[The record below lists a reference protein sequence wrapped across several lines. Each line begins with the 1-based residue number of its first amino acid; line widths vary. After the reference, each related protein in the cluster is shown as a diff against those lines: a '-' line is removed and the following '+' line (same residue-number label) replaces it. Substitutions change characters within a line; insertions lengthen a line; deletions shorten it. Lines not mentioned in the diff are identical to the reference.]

1 MSRAEFEEKQYE
13 TAFLQELAG
22 GLGPLGLVFSSG
34 QLLEKIV
41 GYDAAAAPDVSNVI
55 WRLLSVP
62 RPPGIRLLPAHW
74 QPGTLPPLSRLPTV
88 PVSLVLQFKRPEYL
102 IAPNARQW
110 SLWRCPYFRFA
121 VTSHQQVLLAR
132 LERKLK
138 RDALVRYAS
147 PAFVTFAE
155 LEAAQFGRSTIA
167 QTGFVSPSAVGRHKV
182 WTYLR
187 PGTAGRP
194 NPRGRLTTFD
204 SIGSLLASIMD
215 VPLAPSQLIRQ
226 DQLAEHVRTLASR
239 LAPEATSARRAILAW
254 RARLGQSDLGL
265 LPTTLDTVVAI
276 ALIESMLSEAGL
288 TWLVVGRGSRSEPQ
302 DEAAATDRT
311 D

>member
-22 GLGPLGLVFSSG
+22 GRPLGLVFSSG

-55 WRLLSVP
+55 CDYSACPDRLASGFCLHIGNLGRCLFVAS
-62 RPPGIRLLPAHW
+62 
-74 QPGTLPPLSRLPTV
+74 PTV
-88 PVSLVLQFKRPEYL
+88 PSAWCCNQEAGVL

-147 PAFVTFAE
+147 P
-155 LEAAQFGRSTIA
+155 
-167 QTGFVSPSAVGRHKV
+167 PS
-182 WTYLR
+182 YLR
-187 PGTAGRP
+187 
-194 NPRGRLTTFD
+194 
-204 SIGSLLASIMD
+204 
-215 VPLAPSQLIRQ
+215 
-226 DQLAEHVRTLASR
+226 
-239 LAPEATSARRAILAW
+239 RA
-254 RARLGQSDLGL
+254 
-265 LPTTLDTVVAI
+265 
-276 ALIESMLSEAGL
+276 
-288 TWLVVGRGSRSEPQ
+288 
-302 DEAAATDRT
+302 
-311 D
+311 